1 MEGTKKIKLLLAT
14 PPNYR
19 DPNDKL
25 CFIDPLLKGIQNYLD
40 DYVSKL
46 TYVTALDEYM
56 ALEEGERLGFD
67 AVCVMGL

>member
-1 MEGTKKIKLLLAT
+1 MEGNKKIKLLLAT

-25 CFIDPLLKGIQNYLD
+25 CYIEPLLAGIKNYMD

-56 ALEEGERLGFD
+56 ALPEEERLGFD